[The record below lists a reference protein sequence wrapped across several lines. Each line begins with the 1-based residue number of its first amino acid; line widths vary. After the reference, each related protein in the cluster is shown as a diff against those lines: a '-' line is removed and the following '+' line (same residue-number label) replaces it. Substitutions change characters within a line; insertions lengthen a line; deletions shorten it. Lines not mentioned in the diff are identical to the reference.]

1 MPIPFPS
8 IRSRRNW
15 SIDRS
20 ESEIGIDPRWVSK
33 INGDTKIRKKK
44 KKEKKEEK
52 REVLRWWPISPPG
65 DKNFIVE
72 GLIFFSTRCNFE
84 SWLRKEERERK
95 GMAMCQLQH
104 RYSIFFRSLF
114 PLVLLICMTFAPF
127 LFVPPLLP
135 CLSSSFSRS
144 LLEIPFFQLRN
155 NAIARNTDSQFL
167 YVTQRELSLFRAAFS
182 DRDSSIHSPASP
194 DLLTKQDESI
204 SISISFLRLYS
215 YKEAV

>member
-1 MPIPFPS
+1 MSGHGDLYLSLSLCTWHADSLSFDS
-8 IRSRRNW
+8 LSQKLND
-15 SIDRS
+15 SRS
-20 ESEIGIDPRWVSK
+20 ESEIGIDRSSMRSK
-33 INGDTKIRKKK
+33 NIKIRKKK

-104 RYSIFFRSLF
+104 RYSIFLRSLF

-127 LFVPPLLP
+127 LFALPLLP
-135 CLSSSFSRS
+135 CLSFSFS
-144 LLEIPFFQLRN
+144 I
-155 NAIARNTDSQFL
+155 
-167 YVTQRELSLFRAAFS
+167 
-182 DRDSSIHSPASP
+182 RDSFFSTS
-194 DLLTKQDESI
+194 
-204 SISISFLRLYS
+204 
-215 YKEAV
+215 